1 MQWTADDVLCTDKY
15 WRAFPNAYYKTDVF
29 YFDRPFEWRGQR
41 MERPYL
47 SIPLLITGHSD
58 FSVGDMLANRYPMT
72 TWFSVNSQSSRI
84 RGLPL
89 GITNDTNESDLHR
102 IYGNVNAMV
111 EVAQQPRDIKNLVY
125 MNFSCDT
132 YPSER
137 IPVWNL
143 FASKP
148 WVTVEQHVPTMDG
161 RRQYL
166 TSIRNH
172 SFVLCPRGNGVDT
185 HRLWETLY
193 MGSIPIVRE
202 DIAHR
207 DWTDLPILFVKD
219 WTEVTEELLQKVRMD
234 FPNRQWNWNK
244 LKASY
249 WIQNIQNE
257 SRNNPYR
264 N

>member
-15 WRAFPNAYYKTDVF
+15 WKAFPNAYYKTDVF
-29 YFDRPFEWRGQR
+29 YLRDPFEWRGLR

-58 FSVGDMLANRYPMT
+58 FPVGDILATRYPMT
-72 TWFSVNSQSSRI
+72 TWFSVNSQSSRVH
-84 RGLPL
+84 GLPL
-89 GITNDTNESDLHR
+89 GITNNTNESDLHR
-102 IYGNVNAMV
+102 IYGNVDVMV

-125 MNFSCDT
+125 MNFSRDT
-132 YPSER
+132 YPTER
-137 IPVWNL
+137 IPVWDL

-148 WVTVEQHVPTMDG
+148 WVTVEQHVPTLEG
-161 RRQYL
+161 RHQYL

-172 SFVLCPRGNGVDT
+172 SFTLCPRGNGVDT

-202 DIAHR
+202 DITHR

-219 WTEVTEELLQKVRMD
+219 WAEVTEEFLQKVRVD
-234 FPNRQWNWNK
+234 FANRQWNWNK

-249 WIQNIQNE
+249 WILKIQNE